1 MRVSPNTV
9 VSRFKTGKFDEA
21 LFEDGSINEALAI
34 AIWNE
39 NPTKRPASL
48 LAPDGQ
54 PQTKIKQASTDG
66 ANEYKI
72 DTGADASSA

>member
-9 VSRFKTGKFDEA
+9 VSQFKTGKFDEVI
-21 LFEDGSINEALAI
+21 FEDGSINEALAT

-39 NPTKRPASL
+39 NPTKRSSSL

-54 PQTKIKQASTDG
+54 PQTKIK
-66 ANEYKI
+66 
-72 DTGADASSA
+72 